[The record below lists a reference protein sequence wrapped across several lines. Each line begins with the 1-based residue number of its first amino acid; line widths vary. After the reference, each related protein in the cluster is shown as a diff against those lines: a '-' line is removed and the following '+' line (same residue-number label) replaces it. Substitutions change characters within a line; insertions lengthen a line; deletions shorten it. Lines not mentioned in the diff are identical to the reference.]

1 MSTIGQSEKATHN
14 RVIALFRD
22 ELGTLPG
29 CIDYNGSTNQPCFPA
44 KAHSLGPEPGPRIN

>member
-29 CIDYNGSTNQPCFPA
+29 CIDHNGSTNQPCFPA